1 MQIRPTRVQGTV
13 RTTDG
18 TSLSM
23 GANVRLELDN
33 ATVVAERPADSD
45 GGFYFD
51 GLTGRRYRL
60 VVTAAGFETH
70 SELIEF
76 SEGIH
81 LAVCDV
87 TLKRSP
93 QDSDSRAPE
102 EPRSDALVPKS
113 ARKEF
118 EQASKALES
127 NDLEKAQ
134 THLERA
140 VKEYPCYAQ
149 AQAHLATVFKVRQ
162 NAAGAEGALRK
173 AIECDPDYL
182 SSYILLGEL
191 LNDQKR
197 HAESLEVLKEG
208 ERRAPS
214 SWQICYQLGV
224 AYFGLGQYG
233 QAESEYQKVKDFNPT
248 PPPELPLRLAD
259 IHLKEKDYDKAYVE
273 MRQYLDAE
281 PNGRFAPKVRGIVQ
295 QIDASGILKQQQAGG
310 Q

>member
-1 MQIRPTRVQGTV
+1 
-13 RTTDG
+13 
-18 TSLSM
+18 M
-23 GANVRLELDN
+23 GVNVRLEMDDGN
-33 ATVVAERPADSD
+33 IFAERPVDSD
-45 GGFYFD
+45 GSFYFD

-60 VVTAAGFETH
+60 VVAAAGFETH

-81 LAVCDV
+81 LVVCDV
-87 TLKRSP
+87 ILKRSP
-93 QDSDSRAPE
+93 KDSGFPVPE
-102 EPRSDALVPKS
+102 GPRSDALAPKS

-118 EQASKALES
+118 EQASK
-127 NDLEKAQ
+127 DLEAQDLNKAQ
-134 THLERA
+134 AHLERA

-149 AQAHLATVFKVRQ
+149 AQAHLATVLQVGH
-162 NAAGAEGALRK
+162 NAAGAEAALRK

-197 HAESLEVLKEG
+197 YAESLEVLKGG

-224 AYFGLGQYG
+224 AHFGLGQYG

-248 PPPELPLRLAD
+248 PPAELPLRLAD
-259 IHLKEKDYDKAYVE
+259 IHLKEKAYDKAYVE